1 MGVHDLSRLPTFAHD
16 DVFHVVVESPRGSVV
31 KLKYEPALGAMSISR
46 PLSLGLSY
54 PYDWGFVPSTR
65 GADGDPLDAVVLW
78 DVGTFPG
85 VVIPSRALGRLKIEQ
100 NGEDDAR
107 VRNDRLVVQPIEARR
122 ESAIS
127 SARALSSR
135 IRAELAEF
143 FLASTALEGKDARVL
158 GWDGPDAALELIR
171 VSTVRRRARG
181 R

>member
-1 MGVHDLSRLPTFAHD
+1 VPDLNRLPTFAHD
-16 DVFHVVVESPRGSVV
+16 DVFHVVVESPRGSAV

-85 VVIPSRALGRLKIEQ
+85 VVIPSRALGLLKIEQ

-107 VRNDRLVVQPIEARR
+107 VRNDRIVVQPIEARR
-122 ESAIS
+122 ECGS
-127 SARALSSR
+127 SLKALSPR

-143 FLASTALEGKDARVL
+143 FLASTMLEGKDARVL

-171 VSTVRRRARG
+171 VSAVRGRSRAR
-181 R
+181 